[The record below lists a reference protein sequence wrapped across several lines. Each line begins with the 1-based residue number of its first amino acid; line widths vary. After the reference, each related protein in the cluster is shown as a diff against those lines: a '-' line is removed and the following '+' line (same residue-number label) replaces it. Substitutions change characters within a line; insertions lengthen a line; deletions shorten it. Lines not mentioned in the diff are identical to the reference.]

1 MFFLLPHFFLRF
13 KPIPKNASGHILAER
28 FLFTWNQYS
37 VSSKKGPGEIPGTW
51 YFHNCS
57 APLQVLFRIVIHYPL
72 ETQKTTATCR
82 FSFLYL
88 SHCPFAWEIRRSQI
102 CFHLRHPSLGFSRGP
117 SGYSPVR
124 FSRTPES
131 IIPSAGFR
139 LLSCNLLLARY
150 VVSLMLL
157 L

>member
-1 MFFLLPHFFLRF
+1 MPLFFFVSFTLSFCLRDSQITDLLSP
-13 KPIPKNASGHILAER
+13 
-28 FLFTWNQYS
+28 
-37 VSSKKGPGEIPGTW
+37 
-51 YFHNCS
+51 S
-57 APLQVLFRIVIHYPL
+57 APIFGILQ
-72 ETQKTTATCR
+72 
-82 FSFLYL
+82 
-88 SHCPFAWEIRRSQI
+88 
-102 CFHLRHPSLGFSRGP
+102 RGS